1 MLRKIKLYG
10 RLAKF
15 VGQRV
20 FEADVASAAE
30 AVRFLLANFPQL
42 EKHMADQHYRVSTGN
57 FDLSL
62 DELHYPAGQEE
73 VRIVPVVAGAGG
85 GAAGRIILGAA
96 LIAFAVVAGP
106 AVAAFGSVGTPA
118 VGGVVGL
125 GGSFGTAATGFVLG
139 GAAATA
145 IATIGVGLVL
155 GGVAQLLTPTPKIN
169 APGTPQDNNDPRK
182 SYSFSGIQQTSR
194 QGVPVPIV
202 YGETIV
208 GSVVVSAGI
217 DTVQVAA

>member
-30 AVRFLLANFPQL
+30 AVRFLLVNFPQL
-42 EKHMADQHYRVSTGN
+42 EKHMADQHYRVSVGKYALT
-57 FDLSL
+57 L
-62 DELHYPAGQEE
+62 DELHDPAGQQEI
-73 VRIVPVVAGAGG
+73 RIVPVLAGAG
-85 GAAGRIILGAA
+85 ATARIIAGIAIAA
-96 LIAFAVVAGP
+96 LSFGIGAIASAG
-106 AVAAFGSVGTPA
+106 VT
-118 VGGVVGL
+118 L
-125 GGSFGTAATGFVLG
+125 GGLAGIGTVG
-139 GAAATA
+139 
-145 IATIGVGLVL
+145 TIGVSIGASLVL

-202 YGETIV
+202 YGETVV